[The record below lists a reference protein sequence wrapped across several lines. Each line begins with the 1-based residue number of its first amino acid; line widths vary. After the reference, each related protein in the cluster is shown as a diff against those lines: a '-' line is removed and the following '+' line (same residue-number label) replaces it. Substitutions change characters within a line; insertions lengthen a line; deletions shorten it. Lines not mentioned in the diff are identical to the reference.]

1 MIAPSAA
8 GAAGD
13 GRTVDAAIDGG
24 KLSGFQMAAL
34 FMCALVLFL
43 DGFDIQ
49 AMSLVVTPLTQEW
62 DLAREN
68 FSGVLSAANFGILFS
83 APLIGPVGD
92 HIGRKPVTLCA
103 LLVVAISTLAATTA
117 TNVEMLTFWRFLT
130 GLGLGTGMPNAYALA
145 TEIAPE
151 RLRSAV
157 IVGTGSGVAAGGMTA
172 GFTAPWLMQLGG
184 DWRMVFY
191 VGGVLP
197 LIVCAVFF
205 FALPESPRLLAVRK
219 RGDPRIARFFERAQL
234 DEPQSLIPPDRSV
247 APKAPVVTVSGHGFL
262 DAAASIAG
270 QCRRRFVSA
279 TAPVAGLF
287 RREYRGATLLL
298 WGSYSMVA
306 FVLYLLIG
314 WLPALLDG
322 VGWPLAAA
330 QRGAVLIQLGGIIG
344 GIAYALYVRKGKPHH
359 ALIAAMALATISI
372 TMFWFTPPTYLV
384 WSLVLTA
391 LGAGVGGALFALMAV
406 AGGVYPPAMRAT
418 GLSYM
423 IGVSR
428 VAAAVSPL
436 VGGALLALGFETMTV
451 LSLLIVPIT
460 LAALSALLLPRVML
474 QQ

>member
-1 MIAPSAA
+1 
-8 GAAGD
+8 
-13 GRTVDAAIDGG
+13 
-24 KLSGFQMAAL
+24 MA
-34 FMCALVLFL
+34 
-43 DGFDIQ
+43 
-49 AMSLVVTPLTQEW
+49 
-62 DLAREN
+62 
-68 FSGVLSAANFGILFS
+68 
-83 APLIGPVGD
+83 
-92 HIGRKPVTLCA
+92 
-103 LLVVAISTLAATTA
+103 
-117 TNVEMLTFWRFLT
+117 
-130 GLGLGTGMPNAYALA
+130 
-145 TEIAPE
+145 
-151 RLRSAV
+151 
-157 IVGTGSGVAAGGMTA
+157 
-172 GFTAPWLMQLGG
+172 
-184 DWRMVFY
+184 
-191 VGGVLP
+191 
-197 LIVCAVFF
+197 
-205 FALPESPRLLAVRK
+205 
-219 RGDPRIARFFERAQL
+219 
-234 DEPQSLIPPDRSV
+234 
-247 APKAPVVTVSGHGFL
+247 
-262 DAAASIAG
+262 
-270 QCRRRFVSA
+270 
-279 TAPVAGLF
+279 
-287 RREYRGATLLL
+287 
-298 WGSYSMVA
+298 A